1 MNQAGIIISKK
12 LNINQSLYIQ
22 LDSIAYS
29 YQKSYIKDTKSVSLG
44 QEQILV
50 PNLCETIIKLINCSD
65 VILTSQV
72 LKYVFLINI

>member
-44 QEQILV
+44 EEQILV
-50 PNLCETIIKLINCSD
+50 PNLCEIKLINCSD
-65 VILTSQV
+65 IILTSQV
-72 LKYVFLINI
+72 L